1 MAIKK
6 ICGIETEYGIVH
18 RGTDDPNPIT
28 ASSIL
33 INAYLSDLGRSG
45 GSAHGAP
52 GVGWDFEF
60 ESPEIDARGVM
71 EPGAM
76 PPEVETHMVNAVLTN
91 GARYYV
97 DHAHP
102 ELSTPECA
110 DALSVVTFDRS
121 ADLILERSM
130 RAADALLPEGQTI
143 VVYKNNSDGKG
154 NSYGCHENYLLDREL
169 PFGRIVAEITPHFIS
184 RQIFCG
190 AGKVGSELGASATE
204 VPFQISQRA
213 DFFEEEVGLETT
225 LKRPIINTR
234 DEPHADPQKY
244 RRLHVIIGDANMSEV
259 ATFLKVGT
267 TSIVLAMI
275 EDGWIARDLRFDSPL
290 AALRSVSTDLSL
302 RKPLPMATGG
312 TATALNVQQ
321 YLLER
326 AVEWSD
332 SRGFESVGEEVG
344 PMIIDRWTRVLSS
357 LETEPSEASTTVDWI
372 AKYRLIEAYR
382 ERHGLDWGDTRLHAL
397 DLQYHDLR
405 PERSLARR
413 VGLESICDSKAIE
426 QGTSWP
432 PLDTRAFFRGACLA
446 KFGDDIVS
454 ANWDSLVFDIGT
466 EPLRRVAMMEP
477 SRGTAAHV
485 ASVIESSQ
493 TAAELL
499 ERLGT

>member
-1 MAIKK
+1 
-6 ICGIETEYGIVH
+6 
-18 RGTDDPNPIT
+18 
-28 ASSIL
+28 
-33 INAYLSDLGRSG
+33 
-45 GSAHGAP
+45 
-52 GVGWDFEF
+52 
-60 ESPEIDARGVM
+60 
-71 EPGAM
+71 
-76 PPEVETHMVNAVLTN
+76 
-91 GARYYV
+91 
-97 DHAHP
+97 
-102 ELSTPECA
+102 
-110 DALSVVTFDRS
+110 
-121 ADLILERSM
+121 
-130 RAADALLPEGQTI
+130 
-143 VVYKNNSDGKG
+143 
-154 NSYGCHENYLLDREL
+154 
-169 PFGRIVAEITPHFIS
+169 
-184 RQIFCG
+184 
-190 AGKVGSELGASATE
+190 
-204 VPFQISQRA
+204 
-213 DFFEEEVGLETT
+213 
-225 LKRPIINTR
+225 
-234 DEPHADPQKY
+234 
-244 RRLHVIIGDANMSEV
+244 
-259 ATFLKVGT
+259 
-267 TSIVLAMI
+267 
-275 EDGWIARDLRFDSPL
+275 
-290 AALRSVSTDLSL
+290 
-302 RKPLPMATGG
+302 MATGG

-332 SRGFESVGEEVG
+332 NRGFESVGEEVG

>member
-1 MAIKK
+1 MAIRK

-28 ASSIL
+28 ASSVL
-33 INAYLSDLGRSG
+33 INSYLSDLNRSG
-45 GSAHGAP
+45 GSALGVP
-52 GVGWDFEF
+52 QVGWDFEF
-60 ESPEIDARGVM
+60 ESPGSDARGVA
-71 EPGAM
+71 PIGSM
-76 PPEVETHMVNAVLTN
+76 PPEIETHLTNAVLTN

-102 ELSTPECA
+102 ELSTPECG
-110 DALSVVTFDRS
+110 DAFSIVTFDRS
-121 ADLILERSM
+121 AEVILERSM
-130 RAADALLPEGQTI
+130 LAADALLPDGQSI

-154 NSYGCHENYLLDREL
+154 NSYGCHENYLVDRAL
-169 PFGRIVAEITPHFIS
+169 PFGRIVAEVTPHFIT

-190 AGKVGSELGASATE
+190 AGKVGSEIGFSAEE

-267 TSIVLAMI
+267 TAIVLAMI
-275 EDGWIARDLRFDSPL
+275 EDDWIKADFRFTSPIG
-290 AALRSVSTDLSL
+290 ALRSVSTDLSMSAAL
-302 RKPLPMATGG
+302 PLLSGG
-312 TATALNVQQ
+312 SITALEVQVH
-321 YLLER
+321 LLER
-326 AVEWSD
+326 AIDWTNHH
-332 SRGFESVGEEVG
+332 GFDLVGTQAGPEILRRWGETLLAIEAESA
-344 PMIIDRWTRVLSS
+344 S
-357 LETEPSEASTTVDWI
+357 LASTVDWI
-372 AKYRLIEAYR
+372 AKYRLIDGYR
-382 ERHGLDWGDTRLHAL
+382 ERHGLAWGDARLHAL

-405 PERSLARR
+405 PEKSLARR
-413 VGLESICDSKAIE
+413 VGLETICTKADIE
-426 QGTSWP
+426 KGTSNP
-432 PLDTRAFFRGACLA
+432 PEDTRAYFRGACLA
-446 KFGDDIVS
+446 KFGSDIVS
-454 ANWDSLVFDIGT
+454 ANWDSLVFDTGGDS
-466 EPLRRVAMMEP
+466 LRRVAMMEP

-499 ERLGT
+499 DRLGS